1 MFSKVEIDMKKIII
15 SFVRLLSKVAPKKAA
30 IIAFRIFTLPRRSK
44 RKPLEE
50 EFWDSGQRISVA
62 SGRSARSWGEGETIF
77 FIHGWES
84 RGSHFYKIIPYF
96 LEAGFRCVVWDGPA
110 HGNSPGKYSNAPDFA
125 RCLKEDLVDIGTVRT
140 IVGHSMGGASLGILA
155 RDTQILA
162 DDTNLVF
169 VSSPSSIR
177 EVFNAFSSY
186 LGLSKKSAQELI
198 FLARDKIGMGVD
210 EASLLFNDLSIHY
223 KNILVVH
230 DCDDREISFE
240 NFNKLKTKW
249 SGGTFSSTSGF
260 GHRRIVGRLE
270 LAEIILKFIS
280 ERIDKEGLYAKN

>member
-1 MFSKVEIDMKKIII
+1 
-15 SFVRLLSKVAPKKAA
+15 
-30 IIAFRIFTLPRRSK
+30 
-44 RKPLEE
+44 
-50 EFWDSGQRISVA
+50 
-62 SGRSARSWGEGETIF
+62 
-77 FIHGWES
+77 
-84 RGSHFYKIIPYF
+84 
-96 LEAGFRCVVWDGPA
+96 
-110 HGNSPGKYSNAPDFA
+110 
-125 RCLKEDLVDIGTVRT
+125 
-140 IVGHSMGGASLGILA
+140 GGASLGILA